1 MRHRF
6 RVTQPVR
13 RLEPVLAPGEP
24 GRRRAALV
32 LSGGGAR
39 GAYEAGVLSYLFES
53 IYPELPKGFEFDIVS
68 GTSVGAIHAAYVAAT
83 ATGRG
88 RERSKGL
95 TETWRG
101 MRLRDVVKLRPTDL
115 IGVPLR
121 ALGLT
126 RLARTVG
133 GGGAASAD
141 AVGGL
146 VDLTPLERI
155 VSERIPWRALRAN
168 LGRGHPGALC
178 ISCTEVRTGRITIFQ
193 DGRLSDPKPWARDPS
208 ARAVLTEISAPHVRA
223 SAAIPFLFPAIR
235 IGGSYFVDGGL
246 RMNTPLSPAMRLAA
260 DRVLVVALKHSPR
273 STAGV
278 AEYPEDSIT
287 QPAFLLGKVLNALL
301 LDQLEY
307 ELQKLELVNAWITQ
321 GEEVYGDE
329 FLDRINVAVR
339 AQRGLGYRLVKQTTV
354 RPSEDI
360 GTLAARCRQR
370 TGGRELGVLPA
381 LLTRFALRGVPE
393 DEADLLSYLY
403 FDAAFTAELLEL
415 GREDAR
421 RQRDQIL
428 ELLVGED

>member
-1 MRHRF
+1 
-6 RVTQPVR
+6 VTQPLR
-13 RLEPVLAPGEP
+13 RLEPVLAPDEP
-24 GRRRAALV
+24 GRRRVALV

-53 IYPELPKGFEFDIVS
+53 IYPELPRGFEFDVVS

-83 ATGRG
+83 AAGRG
-88 RERSKGL
+88 RERSKAL

-101 MRLRDVVKLRPTDL
+101 MRLGDVVKIRATDL

-133 GGGAASAD
+133 GGGGESPD

-146 VDLTPLERI
+146 IDLTPLERI
-155 VSERIPWRALRAN
+155 VAERIPWRALRAN
-168 LGRGHPGALC
+168 LARGHPGALC
-178 ISCTEVRTGRITIFQ
+178 ISCTEVRSGRITVFQ
-193 DGRLSDPKPWARDPS
+193 DGRLADPKPWARDPN
-208 ARAVLTEISAPHVRA
+208 ARGVVTEIAAPHVRA
-223 SAAIPFLFPAIR
+223 SAAIPFLFPAVR
-235 IGGSYFVDGGL
+235 IGDSYFVDGGL
-246 RMNTPLSPAMRLAA
+246 RMNTPLSPALRLAA

-273 STAGV
+273 STAGLV
-278 AEYPEDSIT
+278 EYPEESIT

-307 ELQKLELVNAWITQ
+307 ELHRMELVNAWISR
-321 GEEVYGDE
+321 GEEVYGEE
-329 FLDRINVAVR
+329 FLERINVAVQ
-339 AQRGLGYRLVKQTTV
+339 AQRGLGYRLVKEATI
-354 RPSEDI
+354 RPSVDV
-360 GTLAARCRQR
+360 GTLAARCRRR
-370 TGGRELGVLPA
+370 TGGRELGALPA

-403 FDAAFTAELLEL
+403 FDAQFTGELLEL

-421 RQRDQIL
+421 QQRETIL
-428 ELLVGED
+428 ELLLGED